1 MKIKIL
7 FKASLLLFLF
17 AGTLL
22 GQDAKAD
29 YKSQLDSL
37 TLIKEQLSA
46 ETAKLKAE
54 LDSLQNYLTSFD
66 TKLHLKKRE
75 LMVLRYGKKNG
86 ENIAAGKVWKGMT
99 EQMLRDSW
107 GEPDKIEKN
116 VEKWGVFTQWFYG
129 KITYFFR
136 DGKLTDWEETK

>member
-1 MKIKIL
+1 MKMKL
-7 FKASLLLFLF
+7 FITTFFLF
-17 AGTLL
+17 VSVAGNIF
-22 GQDAKAD
+22 GQDAKTN

-37 TLIKEQLSA
+37 TAMKEQLSA

-54 LDSLQNYLTSFD
+54 LDSLQNYLASFD
-66 TKLHLKKRE
+66 DKLHLKKRE
-75 LMVLRYGKKNG
+75 LMVLRYGRKNG

-116 VEKWGVFTQWFYG
+116 VEKWGVFTQWYYG